1 MKMNSKDEKIKE
13 GISKA
18 IFDEFKSITNDLPR
32 LTKEEPTLI
41 NIIPIMSQYY
51 NCNVVVHEVRGLDYL
66 IYCHPSSQNYR
77 HDWPRIDLL
86 QKVDPDKEFAHITLI
101 RGAFNN
107 PMYKMREERGYPMSL
122 LSIQELLNDS

>member
-51 NCNVVVHEVRGLDYL
+51 NCNVVVHEV
-66 IYCHPSSQNYR
+66 
-77 HDWPRIDLL
+77 
-86 QKVDPDKEFAHITLI
+86 
-101 RGAFNN
+101 
-107 PMYKMREERGYPMSL
+107 
-122 LSIQELLNDS
+122 

>member
-1 MKMNSKDEKIKE
+1 MNSKDEKIKE

-51 NCNVVVHEVRGLDYL
+51 NCNVVVHEV
-66 IYCHPSSQNYR
+66 
-77 HDWPRIDLL
+77 
-86 QKVDPDKEFAHITLI
+86 
-101 RGAFNN
+101 
-107 PMYKMREERGYPMSL
+107 
-122 LSIQELLNDS
+122 

>member
-1 MKMNSKDEKIKE
+1 MNSKDEKIKE

-51 NCNVVVHEVRGLDYL
+51 NCNVVVHEIEVLI
-66 IYCHPSSQNYR
+66 IYC
-77 HDWPRIDLL
+77 I
-86 QKVDPDKEFAHITLI
+86 VTLAAKTI
-101 RGAFNN
+101 G
-107 PMYKMREERGYPMSL
+107 MIG
-122 LSIQELLNDS
+122 QE